1 MGVLLYICYM
11 KNEKSVIF
19 CDVDDVVANLCGEWV
34 RLYNAEYG
42 DTLQQKNVTDWD
54 ISKFVK
60 PECGD
65 DIFKYLWNDNLYQ
78 GVEPIDGASEGI
90 MQLRDLG
97 YRVVFATSCNLK
109 MAGQK
114 LQWLDDYGFLSM
126 DKRGVCKDYIE
137 ISDKHLLLGDTLIDD
152 YHHNLNGFQGRR
164 ILFNASHNLAISQN
178 DFTFSRA
185 ANWEEV
191 VKKLEI
197 NRFKLINL

>member
-1 MGVLLYICYM
+1 M
-11 KNEKSVIF
+11 IF
-19 CDVDDVVANLCGEWV
+19 VDVDDVVADLCSEWV
-34 RLYNAEYG
+34 RLYNHEYG
-42 DTLQQKNVTDWD
+42 DTLRREDITDWN
-54 ISKFVK
+54 ITKFVK
-60 PECGD
+60 PECGNN
-65 DIFKYLWNDNLYQ
+65 IFNYLRNHDLYK
-78 GVEPIDGASEGI
+78 GVLPIDGASEGV

-126 DKRGVCKDYIE
+126 DKQGVCKDYIE

-152 YHHNLNGFQGRR
+152 YHHNLNGFNGRR
-164 ILFNASHNLAISQN
+164 ILFKASHNLDVSHS

-185 ANWEEV
+185 ADWDEV
-191 VKKLEI
+191 VKKMEL